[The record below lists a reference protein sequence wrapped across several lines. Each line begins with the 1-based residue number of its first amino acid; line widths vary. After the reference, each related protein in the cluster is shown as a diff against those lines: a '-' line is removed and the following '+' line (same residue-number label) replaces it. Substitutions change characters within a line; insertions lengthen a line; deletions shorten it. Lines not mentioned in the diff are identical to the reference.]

1 MRLLVPALAA
11 HSAVKNAQL
20 PTCGEQWL
28 ALPFRWSSTG
38 GRGQLRRRDLASCMG
53 GGLHGPGEQA
63 MGMGMDMGMD
73 MDMDMHGCA
82 WQQKTGG
89 GGAVVPG

>member
-1 MRLLVPALAA
+1 VVSNGSPWLFAGAA
-11 HSAVKNAQL
+11 RA
-20 PTCGEQWL
+20 GEV
-28 ALPFRWSSTG
+28 
-38 GRGQLRRRDLASCMG
+38 SCDEEIWHHVW
-53 GGLHGPGEQA
+53 GLHGPGEQA
-63 MGMGMDMGMD
+63 MGMGMGMD

>member
-1 MRLLVPALAA
+1 
-11 HSAVKNAQL
+11 
-20 PTCGEQWL
+20 
-28 ALPFRWSSTG
+28 
-38 GRGQLRRRDLASCMG
+38 
-53 GGLHGPGEQA
+53 